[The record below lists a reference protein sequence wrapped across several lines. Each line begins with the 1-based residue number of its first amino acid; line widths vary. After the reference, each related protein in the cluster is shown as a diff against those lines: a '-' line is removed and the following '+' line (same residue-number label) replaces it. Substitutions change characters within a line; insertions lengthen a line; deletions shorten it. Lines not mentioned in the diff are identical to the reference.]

1 MNVIIYLLVCLLV
14 AVTSFYMLFSNKF
27 LKIRILFWALFF
39 SAMAG
44 IIMLWLKFFFPE
56 ISWEGTIP
64 KFNNWIS
71 FLGKVC
77 MVYWVFLCFSIWI
90 YLGNKHLEDKH
101 NDFSLSKNTKKAGRA
116 ITIIISVLIL
126 TISFGTFVARF
137 CQKMHPDKVVQQ
149 FPEFSLPEPY
159 YPEPS
164 VIIPRGGSLCGTLGV
179 TKEYA
184 LWFAEFNHLK
194 HYRKGKTLVVV
205 IQPGDEFL
213 RVGKIWTPV
222 TKKLIKNEKK

>member
-56 ISWEGTIP
+56 TSWEGTVP
-64 KFNNWIS
+64 DFNNGIA
-71 FLGKVC
+71 FLGKACFVL
-77 MVYWVFLCFSIWI
+77 WVSWGFFIWI
-90 YLGNKHLEDKH
+90 YLSNKHLEDKH
-101 NDFSLSKNTKKAGRA
+101 NDLSLSRITKKVGRM

-137 CQKMHPDKVVQQ
+137 YQESHPAKVVQES
-149 FPEFSLPEPY
+149 FPEFDLPEPY
-159 YPEPS
+159 YPELS

-179 TKEYA
+179 TKKYA

-222 TKKLIKNEKK
+222 TKKLIKK